1 MPAVSVLRWNSQ
13 VNTSLTIFG
22 IRIEICAFMNVQI
35 PFSSVRVWN
44 IERLQGLA
52 QKILPHPSFVYSA
65 QYHPQAPSLVV
76 TGGYD
81 GLLRVWNLDIKD
93 VNGQLLQEFEGHKT
107 FINALC
113 FDSEGTA
120 CLCSVFVIVTCII

>member
-1 MPAVSVLRWNSQ
+1 M
-13 VNTSLTIFG
+13 FG
-22 IRIEICAFMNVQI
+22 IRIKFCTFRIARS
-35 PFSSVRVWN
+35 PFPSVRVWN

-52 QKILPHPSFVYSA
+52 EKILPHPSFVYSA

-81 GLLRVWNLDIKD
+81 GLLRVWNLDFQD

-113 FDSEGTA
+113 FDSEGIA
-120 CLCSVFVIVTCII
+120 YLFSGLKSLCVIEKI

>member
-1 MPAVSVLRWNSQ
+1 M
-13 VNTSLTIFG
+13 
-22 IRIEICAFMNVQI
+22 
-35 PFSSVRVWN
+35 
-44 IERLQGLA
+44 
-52 QKILPHPSFVYSA
+52 YSA

-113 FDSEGTA
+113 FDIEGTA
-120 CLCSVFVIVTCII
+120 YLCSAFKALCVSLKDLSNCNSMVILTQEAGCFLQTMLA